1 MHPSSSK
8 HIKSQVNS
16 KLPLDL
22 LFYLEEK
29 NTGGFKK
36 KKELVKS
43 HSLLAL
49 LHSLLNGHVMFDQD
63 TFPIW
68 EVIKWSLTWVSQKIK
83 GLLICVA
90 KVLCN
95 IPCSCAVKKKSRL
108 LVQHERL
115 GYALKFIWKWC
126 QTNYRKIII
135 LSCQTGPLVGD
146 ISTKYIGKCVA
157 HGNQNAALL
166 LCVILCATSSLISA
180 GGSSKG
186 IDVSCILCE
195 MIAWKDVI
203 PSFQWRFSLPENEM
217 EKKNTFC
224 TTYWMALC
232 FLPNLRKG
240 LWRGFSTLSLTD
252 ISKSGCWIEGHSP
265 YQVPV

>member
-1 MHPSSSK
+1 
-8 HIKSQVNS
+8 
-16 KLPLDL
+16 
-22 LFYLEEK
+22 
-29 NTGGFKK
+29 
-36 KKELVKS
+36 
-43 HSLLAL
+43 
-49 LHSLLNGHVMFDQD
+49 MFDQD

-135 LSCQTGPLVGD
+135 LSCQTGPLVGY

-157 HGNQNAALL
+157 HGNQNAPLL

-180 GGSSKG
+180 GDSSKG

-217 EKKNTFC
+217 GKKNTFC
-224 TTYWMALC
+224 VLNGVVFLCPTWEKACGEAFLLFPSLIFLNQGVESKDTHHIKFLSSFSLRSYISSIFHAACSPQAPFTGLFQKQNLMTFVFHALEV
-232 FLPNLRKG
+232 
-240 LWRGFSTLSLTD
+240 GFRRACL
-252 ISKSGCWIEGHSP
+252 
-265 YQVPV
+265 V